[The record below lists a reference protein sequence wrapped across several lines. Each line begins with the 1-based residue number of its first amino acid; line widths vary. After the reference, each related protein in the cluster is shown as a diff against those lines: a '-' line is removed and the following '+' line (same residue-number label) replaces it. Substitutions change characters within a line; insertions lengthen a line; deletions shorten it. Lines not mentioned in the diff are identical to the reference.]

1 MCNDL
6 HPVMVEDLGLELSLQ
21 AMKKKIQMNHN
32 ILVHI
37 DYQVPFKIISTT
49 TSVQTFRM
57 IKELVNNSVKHAD
70 PFQIFIILK
79 ESNNSLIIKVEDDG
93 KGFVVSDQSNAL
105 YKKKSLGLIT
115 IEKKVNQLNGDMTI
129 QSELNKGTST
139 IIKLPMEWSE
149 VYENQSNISR

>member
-1 MCNDL
+1 
-6 HPVMVEDLGLELSLQ
+6 
-21 AMKKKIQMNHN
+21 MNHN

-49 TSVQTFRM
+49 TSVQIFRM

-105 YKKKSLGLIT
+105 YKKK
-115 IEKKVNQLNGDMTI
+115 V
-129 QSELNKGTST
+129 
-139 IIKLPMEWSE
+139 
-149 VYENQSNISR
+149 